1 MHTQLTTKSKYV
13 TVTQHGGGLPYVYQ
27 QGNPEL
33 AGEVRY
39 DTSQRC
45 LKIFD
50 GNTWHFIPPYNNA
63 DVSLSPEA
71 DKLLDWA
78 KQKQQEELELEQ
90 QAKDNPTIADLLKQ
104 KADIEEKIKIV
115 KILIKDNNGSEPA

>member
-13 TVTQHGGGLPYVYQ
+13 FVSQPSGGLPYVYQ

-33 AGEVRY
+33 AGEVRF

-50 GNTWHFIPPYNNA
+50 GITWHFIPPYNNA
-63 DVSLSPEA
+63 DVSLTPEA
-71 DKLLDWA
+71 EQLLDWA
-78 KQKQQEELELEQ
+78 KRKMVEEQALEQ
-90 QAKDNPTIADLLKQ
+90 QAKDYPAVRDLLKQ
-104 KADIEEKIKIV
+104 RSDIDEKLKIV
-115 KILIKDNNGSEPA
+115 EILIRDHNGKNGD

>member
-13 TVTQHGGGLPYVYQ
+13 TVTQQGNGLPNVYQ

-50 GNTWHFIPPYNNA
+50 GNTWHFIAPYNYA
-63 DVSLSPEA
+63 DVSLSVEA
-71 DKLLDWA
+71 DQLLNWV
-78 KQKQQEELELEQ
+78 KRKQQEELELEQ
-90 QAKDNPTIADLLKQ
+90 QAKDNPAVQDLLNQIKEKQ
-104 KADIEEKIKIV
+104 DQLKMIQA
-115 KILIKDNNGSEPA
+115 LIQKEVTLE